1 MIESKREVITLKDPV
16 VEKLY
21 SEMPARLYVSEMDG
35 RISGG
40 SVRNY
45 EGVGDRLRN
54 LRERMG
60 IPQRE
65 IAKTTGTTQSC
76 VSRLEDFT
84 QTPGISLRTLVKHL
98 RALGYELDLTFRQ
111 VEKIGNE

>member
-1 MIESKREVITLKDPV
+1 MKDPV
-16 VEKLY
+16 VEQLY
-21 SEMPARLYVSEMDG
+21 SEMPARLYVFDMNG

-40 SVRNY
+40 PVRNY
-45 EGVGDRLRN
+45 EGIGDRLRN
-54 LRERMG
+54 LREQAG
-60 IPQRE
+60 IPQRV
-65 IAKTTGTTQSC
+65 IAKATGTTQSC

-111 VEKIGNE
+111 VEKIEN

>member
-1 MIESKREVITLKDPV
+1 LKDPV

-21 SEMPARLYVSEMDG
+21 SEMPARLYVSEING

-40 SVRNY
+40 PVRNY
-45 EGVGDRLRN
+45 EGIGDKLRN
-54 LRERMG
+54 LREQAG

-65 IAKTTGTTQSC
+65 IAKKTGTTQSGI
-76 VSRLEDFT
+76 SRLEDFT
-84 QTPGISLRTLVKHL
+84 ETPGISLRTLVKHL

-111 VEKIGNE
+111 IEKIESSSN

>member
-1 MIESKREVITLKDPV
+1 MEVITLKDPV

-21 SEMPARLYVSEMDG
+21 SEMPARLYVSEMNG

-40 SVRNY
+40 PVRSY

-54 LRERMG
+54 LREQIG

-76 VSRLEDFT
+76 VSRIEDFT

>member
-1 MIESKREVITLKDPV
+1 MKDPV

-84 QTPGISLRTLVKHL
+84 QNAWHQSANACKHL
-98 RALGYELDLTFRQ
+98 QVLAMNWDFLGKSRR
-111 VEKIGNE
+111 